1 MKQRKQTAEKKTSA
15 KKLVEKA
22 EMAIKHEFYLEAI
35 WIVSAAFERKLVKIL
50 DLLQP
55 SPQRPVFT
63 FTRLLQLVKKL
74 NINTMYPGLSTN
86 FNEEILD
93 EIREWKNQRNE
104 MLKDLSDIHVSQAR
118 LRRLATQGF
127 NLFREFSVAVKSLKQ
142 SENITAPH
150 VENYENPDLAK

>member
-15 KKLVEKA
+15 KKLVDKA

-63 FTRLLQLVKKL
+63 FTRLLSLL
-74 NINTMYPGLSTN
+74 
-86 FNEEILD
+86 
-93 EIREWKNQRNE
+93 KN
-104 MLKDLSDIHVSQAR
+104 
-118 LRRLATQGF
+118 
-127 NLFREFSVAVKSLKQ
+127 
-142 SENITAPH
+142 
-150 VENYENPDLAK
+150 